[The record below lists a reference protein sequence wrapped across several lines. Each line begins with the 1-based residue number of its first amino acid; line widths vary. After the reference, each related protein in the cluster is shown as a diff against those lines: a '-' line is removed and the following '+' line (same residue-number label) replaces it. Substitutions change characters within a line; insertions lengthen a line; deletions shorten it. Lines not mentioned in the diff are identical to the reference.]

1 MLLVIS
7 GDRDETQECQNDINN
22 NQWIAAGVYE
32 PGSGQFYIR
41 EGEHIPIQ
49 KHFELLRINRLQQ
62 KKANDSYVTK
72 RLGEQP
78 KYQPKIS
85 QMSKHLAQQRRYKMG
100 LNNQNVDVVEVLLH
114 PENTQGNSSRMERI
128 RQDIREKQD
137 KELTMMPK
145 TL

>member
-1 MLLVIS
+1 
-7 GDRDETQECQNDINN
+7 
-22 NQWIAAGVYE
+22 
-32 PGSGQFYIR
+32 
-41 EGEHIPIQ
+41 
-49 KHFELLRINRLQQ
+49 
-62 KKANDSYVTK
+62 
-72 RLGEQP
+72 
-78 KYQPKIS
+78 
-85 QMSKHLAQQRRYKMG
+85 MSKHLAQQRRYKMG